1 MSTKDPRRLLDYGDR
16 LDGLVRGAL
25 DAGRADDAGDAAR
38 LARIGRRIAEATA
51 AVPPPPAS
59 PAPPPAA
66 AAPKAAAL
74 STKGPIVGI
83 AAATLAGFV
92 AIALVASRSPSAPPP
107 AAPAPVV
114 EPAAPAPLQP
124 AAAANVGP
132 TEAVPT
138 VSPADLPSAPVAATK
153 APAAAKNAAA
163 PSEADEIALLG
174 RAHDALRASPAESL
188 ALCKEH
194 ETKYAGGHF
203 AQERE
208 AVAIEA
214 LVYLRRTD
222 EARRRFAEFERRWPT
237 SSHRVHLESLLP
249 R

>member
-1 MSTKDPRRLLDYGDR
+1 MSASKDPLRLLDYGDR
-16 LDGLVRGAL
+16 LGSVLRGAL
-25 DAGRADDAGDAAR
+25 DAEREGGADDAAR

-51 AVPPPPAS
+51 AVPPPAPAS
-59 PAPPPAA
+59 PPAA
-66 AAPKAAAL
+66 PAVKPAAL
-74 STKGPIVGI
+74 ATKGPIVGI
-83 AAATLAGFV
+83 AAATLAGLV
-92 AIALVASRSPSAPPP
+92 AIALVASRSPSDAQPATPAPIVQP
-107 AAPAPVV
+107 AAPAP
-114 EPAAPAPLQP
+114 APAPDP
-124 AAAANVGP
+124 APAKT

-138 VSPADLPSAPVAATK
+138 VSPADLPSAPERPSAAK
-153 APAAAKNAAA
+153 APAKNAAA

-174 RAHDALRASPAESL
+174 RAHDALRTSPAESL
-188 ALCKEH
+188 LLCKEH
-194 ETKYAGGHF
+194 EAKYAGGHF

-222 EARRRFAEFERRWPT
+222 EARRRLAEFERRWPT